1 MEANNNEVLLSLLL
15 ITSLAAVVPLLS
27 RRLQRFRV
35 PIVVW
40 EILVGILIGKSGLHL
55 VATESEI
62 IQFLAWF
69 GFIFLMFLSGL
80 ELDFGAL
87 LPADDDAVPFWRRP
101 LFLAAVSFVLTLA
114 LGMFI
119 GFELKVQGVTEAAI
133 LMGLVLSTTS
143 LGVVMPILKE
153 KRLVTSSYGQTILVA
168 ALLADFLTLF
178 LLSIDVAFLVK
189 GLTLDLLLVLVLL
202 LAAASFLRVGR
213 AALARPG
220 LSRILQELAET
231 TAQIRVRGSFALMV
245 ALAALASVLGVE
257 VILGAFLA
265 GATVSVLSD
274 RNNPVLRE
282 KLDAI
287 GFGFFIPIFFIMVGV
302 NLDLKALLSSP
313 ENLILLPELLIAA
326 FAIKFGAALVFKPAF
341 SWRETLAAGALLSA
355 RLSLII
361 AASAIALDLGMITD
375 AVNTAIII
383 VAIVSVTVSPILFDF
398 LLPSRPAAARRQ
410 GAIIVSSR
418 EIALALAK
426 QLAKVMPVT
435 LVTRLPFRKTDL
447 PHPDIRLVQGDARDA
462 SVLREAG
469 AAGVNNLVCLSADA
483 GFNETVCKLALD
495 AFQVENV
502 VTWQPDERRRLD
514 ELERLGVKVIY
525 PAMAT
530 LMALEGSVLFPESFD
545 VIAHQA
551 EDMELRQ
558 VRLRNP
564 RYHRRALKEMRLP
577 GDVLVV
583 GLRRGEERLIPHG
596 ETELMLGDVLLV
608 VGSPAFVEDAIALLE
623 EEGRFEPG
631 YLAQA

>member
-15 ITSLAAVVPLLS
+15 ITSLAAIVPLLS
-27 RRLQRFRV
+27 RRLQRFRI

-40 EILVGILIGKSGLHL
+40 EILVGIVIGKSGFHW
-55 VATESEI
+55 VATHNEI

-87 LPADDDAVPFWRRP
+87 MPSVDDQTPIWRRP
-101 LFLAAVSFVLTLA
+101 LLLAALSFAITLT
-114 LGMFI
+114 LGMFT

-189 GLTLDLLLVLVLL
+189 GLTLDLLLILVLL
-202 LAAASFLRVGR
+202 VVVAVFLRVGR
-213 AALARPG
+213 SLLANPK
-220 LSRILQELAET
+220 LTHILAEVAET

-265 GATVSVLSD
+265 GAAVSILSD

-302 NLDLKALLSSP
+302 NLDLKTLLASP

-341 SWRETLAAGALLSA
+341 SWRETFAAGALLSA

-361 AASAIALDLGMITD
+361 AASAIALDLGVITD
-375 AVNTAIII
+375 AVNTAIVL
-383 VAIVSVTVSPILFDF
+383 VAIITVTASPILFDF
-398 LLPSRPAAARRQ
+398 LLPKRAEARRQ
-410 GAIIVSSR
+410 GVIIVSSR
-418 EIALALAK
+418 ELALALAK
-426 QLAKVMPVT
+426 QLAKIMPVT
-435 LVTRLPFRKTDL
+435 LVTRFPFRQADL
-447 PHPDIRLVQGDARDA
+447 PDPNIRLVQGDARDPEA
-462 SVLREAG
+462 LRRAG
-469 AAGVNNLVCLSADA
+469 AHQAAALVCLS
-483 GFNETVCKLALD
+483 GEPLFNEQVCKLALQT
-495 AFQVENV
+495 FNLEHV
-502 VTWQPDERRRLD
+502 VTWQPDEQHRLD

-525 PAMAT
+525 PGMAM

-558 VRLRNP
+558 VRLRNR
-564 RYHRRALKEMRLP
+564 RYHERALREVRLP

-583 GLRRGEERLIPHG
+583 RVQRGEERIVPHG
-596 ETELMLGDVLLV
+596 ETALQLGDVLLL
-608 VGSPAFVEDAIALLE
+608 VGSPAFIEDAVRILE
-623 EEGRFEPG
+623 EEEGI
-631 YLAQA
+631 

>member
-1 MEANNNEVLLSLLL
+1 MESNNNDVLLSLLL

-27 RRLQRFRV
+27 RRLQRFRI

-40 EILVGILIGKSGLHL
+40 EILVGIVIGKSGLHW

-87 LPADDDAVPFWRRP
+87 MPSANAETPFWKRP
-101 LFLAAVSFVLTLA
+101 LVMAGISFVITLA

-119 GFELKVQGVTEAAI
+119 GFELKAQGVTEAAI

-189 GLTLDLLLVLVLL
+189 GLTLDLLLILVLL
-202 LAAASFLRVGR
+202 VAVAVLLRVGR
-213 AALARPG
+213 SLLANPR
-220 LSRILQELAET
+220 LAQILEDVAET

-265 GATVSVLSD
+265 GAAVSILSD

-302 NLDLKALLSSP
+302 NLDLKALLASP

-326 FAIKFGAALVFKPAF
+326 FLIKFGAALVFKPAF
-341 SWRETLAAGALLSA
+341 SWRETFAAGAILSA

-361 AASAIALDLGMITD
+361 AASAIALDLGVITD
-375 AVNTAIII
+375 AVNTAIIL
-383 VAIVSVTVSPILFDF
+383 VAIITVTVSPILFDF
-398 LLPSRPAAARRQ
+398 LLPDREAIPMRR

-418 EIALALAK
+418 ELALALAK
-426 QLAKVMPVT
+426 QLAKAIPVT
-435 LVTRLPFRKTDL
+435 LVTRFPLRQSDL
-447 PHPDIRLVQGDARDA
+447 PDPNIRLVQGDARDPE
-462 SVLREAG
+462 VLRQAEAHR
-469 AAGVNNLVCLSADA
+469 AASLVCLSAEPS
-483 GFNETVCKLALD
+483 FNELVCKLALQE
-495 AFQVENV
+495 FGVENV
-502 VTWQPDERRRLD
+502 VTWQPDDQRRL
-514 ELERLGVKVIY
+514 ESMERMGVKVIY
-525 PAMAT
+525 PGMAT
-530 LMALEGSVLFPESFD
+530 LVALEGSVLFPESFD
-545 VIAHQA
+545 VISHQA
-551 EDMELRQ
+551 EEMEMRQ
-558 VRLRNP
+558 VRLRNR
-564 RYHRRALKEMRLP
+564 RYHNRALKEVRLP

-583 GLRRGEERLIPHG
+583 RLRRGEDRIVPHG
-596 ETELMLGDVLLV
+596 ETELKLGDVLLL
-608 VGSPAFVEDAIALLE
+608 VGSTAFIGDAVRILE
-623 EEGRFEPG
+623 EEAG
-631 YLAQA
+631 A